1 MGRLVG
7 SFPLMADWRKKL
19 ENEIARQ
26 GREMKEVSLAAGLGE
41 TYVRDAIKRGRGKL
55 ENLMKVADVLGQP
68 KEWLMSDMDAV
79 TPPQSAPPAKADAF
93 VPTITPGSELV
104 GARDFPIYAAAEGGK
119 GHMIV
124 TFEEIERV
132 KRPAILEGVRNAYGL
147 LVSGDSMNPA
157 YRHGDMALVH
167 PGLPP
172 QRGEDVVL
180 FDHPLTEIEDGQAEA
195 IIKHLVGW
203 TSTEWQLEQYNPPR
217 EWSDLKA
224 NWPTCHRVVGSYKRR

>member
-1 MGRLVG
+1 MSLAENLKRIRKASGLSQGRLAEKAKVSQQLVSRLEAG
-7 SFPLMADWRKKL
+7 TDLTTKKL
-19 ENEIARQ
+19 PQLASALGVTVTDLDPAYDIDRV
-26 GREMKEVSLAAGLGE
+26 EVVATVPIPLA
-41 TYVRDAIKRGRGKL
+41 
-55 ENLMKVADVLGQP
+55 
-68 KEWLMSDMDAV
+68 
-79 TPPQSAPPAKADAF
+79 PAKADAF
-93 VPTITPGSELV
+93 VPIITPGADLV
-104 GARDFPIYAAAEGGK
+104 GPRDFPIYAAAEGGQ

-132 KRPAILEGVRNAYGL
+132 KRPAILEGVKNAYGL
-147 LVSGDSMNPA
+147 LVSGDSMKPA

-180 FDHPLTEIEDGQAEA
+180 FDHPLTELEDGQAEA

-203 TSTEWQLEQYNPPR
+203 TNTEWQLEQYNPPR
-217 EWSDLKA
+217 EWSELKA

>member
-1 MGRLVG
+1 METLG
-7 SFPLMADWRKKL
+7 SRIRFAREASGLTQDQ
-19 ENEIARQ
+19 IAEHFQIR
-26 GREMKEVSLAAGLGE
+26 RVSVTQWEGDTTRPAVAKLGE
-41 TYVRDAIKRGRGKL
+41 LARLLKTSPEWLIDGV
-55 ENLMKVADVLGQP
+55 GQP
-68 KEWLMSDMDAV
+68 PAGGG
-79 TPPQSAPPAKADAF
+79 PAPAAPAKADAF
-93 VPTITPGSELV
+93 VPIITPGADLV
-104 GARDFPIYAAAEGGK
+104 GARDFPIYAAAEGGQ

-132 KRPAILEGVRNAYGL
+132 KRPAILEGVKNAYGL
-147 LVSGDSMNPA
+147 LVSGDSMKPA

-180 FDHPLTEIEDGQAEA
+180 FDHPLTELEDGQAEA

-217 EWSDLKA
+217 EWSELKA

>member
-1 MGRLVG
+1 
-7 SFPLMADWRKKL
+7 
-19 ENEIARQ
+19 
-26 GREMKEVSLAAGLGE
+26 
-41 TYVRDAIKRGRGKL
+41 
-55 ENLMKVADVLGQP
+55 
-68 KEWLMSDMDAV
+68 
-79 TPPQSAPPAKADAF
+79 
-93 VPTITPGSELV
+93 
-104 GARDFPIYAAAEGGK
+104 
-119 GHMIV
+119 MIV

-132 KRPAILEGVRNAYGL
+132 KRPAVLEGVKNAYGL
-147 LVSGDSMNPA
+147 LVSGDSMKPA

-180 FDHPLTEIEDGQAEA
+180 FDHPLTELEDGQAEA

-217 EWSDLKA
+217 EWSELRA

>member
-1 MGRLVG
+1 MP
-7 SFPLMADWRKKL
+7 SHPA
-19 ENEIARQ
+19 
-26 GREMKEVSLAAGLGE
+26 
-41 TYVRDAIKRGRGKL
+41 
-55 ENLMKVADVLGQP
+55 
-68 KEWLMSDMDAV
+68 
-79 TPPQSAPPAKADAF
+79 PAKADAF
-93 VPTITPGSELV
+93 VPIITPGTDLV

-132 KRPAILEGVRNAYGL
+132 KRPAILEGVKNAYGL
-147 LVSGDSMNPA
+147 LVSGDSMKPA

-180 FDHPLTEIEDGQAEA
+180 FDHPLTELEDGQAEA

-217 EWSDLKA
+217 EWSELKA